1 MKNKGIL
8 NQRIEKIFE
17 AKRSIHR
24 ELAKISFEEKIE
36 ILFRLQEIADNIKGS
51 SRKHKSIRDHGKL

>member
-17 AKRSIHR
+17 AKRIIHR

-51 SRKHKSIRDHGKL
+51 SRKTQKHQRSQ

>member
-1 MKNKGIL
+1 MRDKGIL
-8 NQRIEKIFE
+8 NQEIENIFK
-17 AKRSIHR
+17 AKRSFHR

-51 SRKHKSIRDHGKL
+51 SRKKQ

>member
-1 MKNKGIL
+1 MKNKRIL

-17 AKRSIHR
+17 AKRSFHR
-24 ELAKISFEEKIE
+24 ELAKISFEEKIK

-51 SRKHKSIRDHGKL
+51 SRKT

>member
-17 AKRSIHR
+17 AKRGFHR
-24 ELAKISFEEKIE
+24 ELAKISFEEKIK

-51 SRKHKSIRDHGKL
+51 SRKTQKHQRSQ

>member
-36 ILFRLQEIADNIKGS
+36 ILLRLQEIADNIKGS
-51 SRKHKSIRDHGKL
+51 SRKTQKHQRSQ